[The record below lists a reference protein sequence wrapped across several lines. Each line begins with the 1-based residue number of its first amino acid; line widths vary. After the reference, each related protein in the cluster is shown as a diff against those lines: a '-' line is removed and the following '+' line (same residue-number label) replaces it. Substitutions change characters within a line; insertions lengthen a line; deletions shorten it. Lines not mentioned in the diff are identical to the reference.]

1 MRVALLVALVVAVL
15 LLLWILRVYF
25 FSLRSREKL
34 ADLARYLLEQS
45 DLSPDE
51 RKNVEEQIAFLEPK
65 ARWEDM

>member
-1 MRVALLVALVVAVL
+1 MRVALLVALVLAVL
-15 LLLWILRVYF
+15 LLLWTLRVYF

-51 RKNVEEQIAFLEPK
+51 RRNMEEQIAFLEPK